1 MRPMQESRAMRQALL
16 SDIHGNLEALQ
27 AVLADVA
34 KQKVNEIL
42 CLGDV
47 VGYGPN
53 PIECL
58 ELVMKKSKLTILGN
72 HDQAAVVDPSGFNPI
87 AFQAIQWTRKEL
99 NRGPSRAV
107 NIRWDYINELPKSY
121 QADKFLFVHGSPCDP
136 TNEYVFHESVYDRHK
151 MDRLFAKVPQY
162 CFQGHTHIPAVFTPD
177 CEFIT
182 PENCD
187 YTFSLGR
194 EKLMINVGS
203 VGQPRDEDP
212 RACYTIVDYDAKKIF
227 FRRVEYDI
235 ETTVAKIYAISEID
249 NQLGDRLRSGR

>member
-1 MRPMQESRAMRQALL
+1 MRQALL

-34 KQKVNEIL
+34 KQNVDEII

-72 HDQAAVVDPSGFNPI
+72 HDQAAVVDPNGFNPI

-99 NRGPSRAV
+99 NRGTSRAV
-107 NIRWDYINELPKSY
+107 NNRWDYINELPKSY

-136 TNEYVFHESVYDRHK
+136 TNEYVFHETVYDRHK
-151 MDRLFAKVPQY
+151 RIPLRPNERIRVSRNGLRPPQNGPIVRKGPPVLFPRP
-162 CFQGHTHIPAVFTPD
+162 HTHPGCIHP
-177 CEFIT
+177 
-182 PENCD
+182 
-187 YTFSLGR
+187 
-194 EKLMINVGS
+194 
-203 VGQPRDEDP
+203 
-212 RACYTIVDYDAKKIF
+212 
-227 FRRVEYDI
+227 
-235 ETTVAKIYAISEID
+235 
-249 NQLGDRLRSGR
+249 

>member
-1 MRPMQESRAMRQALL
+1 VV
-16 SDIHGNLEALQ
+16 
-27 AVLADVA
+27 AVSL
-34 KQKVNEIL
+34 I
-42 CLGDV
+42 
-47 VGYGPN
+47 
-53 PIECL
+53 
-58 ELVMKKSKLTILGN
+58 KK
-72 HDQAAVVDPSGFNPI
+72 I

-107 NIRWDYINELPKSY
+107 NNRWDYINELPKSY

-136 TNEYVFHESVYDRHK
+136 TNEYVFHETVYDRHK
-151 MDRLFAKVPQY
+151 MDRLFSKVPQY

-182 PENCD
+182 PEDCD

-235 ETTVAKIYAISEID
+235 ETTVAKIYAIAEID